1 MKFKILFIMAVLLI
15 SGYTASSQ
23 SKGISFGLRGGVN
36 FQNINGTDMN
46 GDKLELDMVP
56 RFNVGAVV
64 DIPVAPDFYFET
76 GLLYT
81 TKGAKAK
88 DDFLGLN
95 MSAEYNLSYLELPLN
110 FLYKPL
116 LGKGHLLLGF
126 GPYVAYGLGGN
137 SEYVINNVTS
147 EQKIVYSNEF
157 ASANPYD
164 QEFKHLDYGGNLFF
178 GYQLSNGISLQLN
191 TQLGMAKINAKNTTY
206 PNSETSFKNTGFG
219 FSLGYNF

>member
-1 MKFKILFIMAVLLI
+1 MKFKILFIIAVLLI

-23 SKGISFGLRGGVN
+23 SEGTSFGLRGGVN
-36 FQNINGTDMN
+36 FQNINGKDMN
-46 GDKLELDMVP
+46 GDKLTLDMVP

-64 DIPVAPDFYFET
+64 DVPVAPDFYFET

-81 TKGAKAK
+81 TKGAKSK
-88 DDFLGLN
+88 DNFLGMN

-110 FLYKPL
+110 LLYKPL

-137 SEYVINNVTS
+137 SKYVINNVSS

-157 ASANPYD
+157 ASVNLYD
-164 QEFKHLDYGGNLFF
+164 QEFEHLDYGGNLFF
-178 GYQLSNGISLQLN
+178 GYQMSNGISLQLN

-219 FSLGYNF
+219 LSLGYNF